1 LLGNYPE
8 TLVMEMESRAAFSVP
23 QPDFAGVLRIHFL
36 IQERQAASRRRM
48 VQGRQE
54 IEPC

>member
-1 LLGNYPE
+1 MGGDWPE
-8 TLVMEMESRAAFSVP
+8 TAIEEITGDVNER
-23 QPDFAGVLRIHFL
+23 DFAGVLRIHFL

-48 VQGRQE
+48 LQGRQE